1 MAQSKQLTWSELWVG
16 LFVLAGLALIAV
28 GIFYVTGAGSLGPK
42 YQLLT
47 YLPDVDGMKAG
58 APVELDGIEIGN
70 VQSVSLTPNP
80 QDKMHNITL
89 VLRLDRKYADE
100 IRSDSSASLVTEGL
114 LGDRYV
120 AVTRGL
126 TGSVIPK
133 GGVIPAA
140 QQVAMQ
146 DILARSAAL
155 MDNLTS
161 LVAQVQKG
169 NGTVGKLM
177 NDPALYNHL
186 DSTIGRVDSMVGSIQ
201 RGQGTLGKLV
211 ASDELYNKANSA
223 VGKVDDVLTAVQDQ
237 KGTIGHLVYDPALY
251 NTVKGATDKTNA
263 LLGDVRAGK
272 GTLGKL
278 VTDDALYTNL
288 RDTSAN
294 VRDAS
299 AKMNSNQGTIGKMFN
314 DPALYDNMTGLSGDL
329 RLLIADFRKD
339 PKKFLHI
346 KLGLF

>member
-28 GIFYVTGAGSLGPK
+28 GIFYVTGAGTLGPK

-100 IRSDSSASLVTEGL
+100 IRSDSLASLVTEGL

-120 AVTRGL
+120 TVSRGL
-126 TGSVIPK
+126 TGTVIPK
-133 GGVIPAA
+133 GGVIPAE

-146 DILARSAAL
+146 DILARSSAL

-161 LVAQVQKG
+161 LVTQVQKG
-169 NGTVGKLM
+169 NGTLGKLI

-186 DSTIGRVDSMVGSIQ
+186 DDTVARVDSMAGSIQ
-201 RGQGTLGKLV
+201 QGKGTVGKLV
-211 ASDELYNKANSA
+211 SSDELYT
-223 VGKVDDVLTAVQDQ
+223 KVDDVLTAVHDQ
-237 KGTIGHLVYDPALY
+237 KGTIGKLVYDPSMY
-251 NTVKGATDKTNA
+251 DSVKGATDKTNA

-278 VTDDALYTNL
+278 VTDDSLYTNL

-314 DPALYDNMTGLSGDL
+314 DPALYDNATGLTGDL

-346 KLGLF
+346 KLGIF